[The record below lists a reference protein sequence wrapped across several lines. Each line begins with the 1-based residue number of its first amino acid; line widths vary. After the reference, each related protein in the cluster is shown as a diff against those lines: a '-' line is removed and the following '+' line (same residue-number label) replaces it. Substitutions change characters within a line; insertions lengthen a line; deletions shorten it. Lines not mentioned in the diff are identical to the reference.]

1 MWHCPQKH
9 QTLQPRKPGSCLTEA
24 QKTLGRRL
32 PTLLFCSVFTV
43 MGNAGTQQINLIFLR
58 LVKGDGEI
66 IEEVVSYQRHKEIN
80 KVMCQS
86 LNNILIYYSI

>member
-1 MWHCPQKH
+1 
-9 QTLQPRKPGSCLTEA
+9 
-24 QKTLGRRL
+24 
-32 PTLLFCSVFTV
+32 